1 MQDEIKIGND
11 IGEICENFK
20 NYFFKSMKRAQKD
33 AIIDVLFGLYIQDWT
48 RPCEYEHMTGE
59 EVVKKMHETL
69 EKIQKKYGI
78 SDYDLRFEPELPF
91 EEEKL

>member
-20 NYFFKSMKRAQKD
+20 NYFFKSMRRAQKD

-59 EVVKKMHETL
+59 EVVKKMHEVL
-69 EKIQKKYGI
+69 HKVQDKYSI

-91 EEEKL
+91 EEE

>member
-20 NYFFKSMKRAQKD
+20 NYFSTSMRRAQRE
-33 AIIDVLFGLYIQDWT
+33 AVIDVLFGLYIQDWT
-48 RPCEYEHMTGE
+48 RQCEYEHMTGE
-59 EVVKKMHETL
+59 EVIEKMHEAL
-69 EKIQKKYGI
+69 QKVQEKYGI

-91 EEEKL
+91 DDE